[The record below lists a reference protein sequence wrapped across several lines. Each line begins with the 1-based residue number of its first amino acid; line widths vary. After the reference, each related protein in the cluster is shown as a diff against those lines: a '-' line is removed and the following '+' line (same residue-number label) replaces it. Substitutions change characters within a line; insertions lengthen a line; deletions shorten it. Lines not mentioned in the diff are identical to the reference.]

1 MAGYGPSVESLGELS
16 FSLHKD
22 LAERNGGREK
32 WGYSLTSGNSY
43 TEAPPS
49 KRGKKGHDWLME
61 EGSRAEVAAS
71 HNFRD
76 GKGPAWLTRRR
87 GDNIDIIS
95 EDATCAQVDPLRL
108 SQFFLEECQ
117 SQGVRLHQPAK
128 VVSIIKDEGGGL
140 KGVRIRKNDSSESD
154 ISCTHLLVTAGAW
167 TPRVFK
173 TLFPES
179 TIKIP
184 ISQLAGHSIVIK
196 SPRWSAEH
204 EDKGCH
210 AVFSSSSC
218 GFSPEMFSRIG
229 GEVYVAG
236 LNDSSIPLPELATDA
251 KIDRKS
257 MDQLLEVCEKM
268 LGLDHAKSDLEVTR
282 EGLCFRPVTP
292 KGTPILS
299 RVSGERLGIKT
310 SKDGQGGVFTAV
322 GHGPWGISLAPG
334 TGKVMAEMIQGQRT
348 SARIDGLA
356 L

>member
-1 MAGYGPSVESLGELS
+1 LS
-16 FSLHKD
+16 FRLHKE
-22 LAERNGGREK
+22 LAEKNSGREK
-32 WGYSLTSGNSY
+32 WGYSLSTGNSY
-43 TEAPPS
+43 TEGPRP
-49 KRGKKGHDWLME
+49 KTGKKGHDWIMH

-87 GDNIDIIS
+87 GDKIDIIS

-108 SQFFLEECQ
+108 SQFFLKECQ
-117 SQGVRLHQPAK
+117 SRGVQLHQPAQA
-128 VVSIIKDEGGGL
+128 VSINKDEQGRL
-140 KGVRIRKNDSSESD
+140 QSVRIRVKDASVSD
-154 ISCTHLLVTAGAW
+154 IPCTHLLVTAGAW

-179 TIKIP
+179 SIELP

-204 EDKGCH
+204 EAKGCH
-210 AVFSSSSC
+210 AVFTTSPS

-229 GEVYVAG
+229 GELYVAG
-236 LNDSSIPLPELATDA
+236 LNDSSIPLPEVATDA
-251 KIDRKS
+251 KIDRES
-257 MDQLLEVCEKM
+257 MDQLLQLCERM
-268 LGLDHAKSDLEVTR
+268 LGLDGAKSDLEVTR

-299 RVSGERLGIKT
+299 RVSDERLGIRAAEE
-310 SKDGQGGVFTAV
+310 GEGGVFVAA

-334 TGKVMAEMIQGQRT
+334 TGRVMAEMMLGQKM
-348 SARIDGLA
+348 SARTGGLA